1 MRMRPQVISLPMEAL
16 PVNQPVQASP
26 SNLPSEMHEIN
37 LYEGQWNSWSYFQ
50 TIGRARILPL
60 CTFHGS
66 AQVWTST
73 GCGLP
78 RL

>member
-37 LYEGQWNSWSYFQ
+37 LYEGQWEFLVLFPNDWTGRGSYPYLPVVWS
-50 TIGRARILPL
+50 T
-60 CTFHGS
+60 
-66 AQVWTST
+66 
-73 GCGLP
+73 
-78 RL
+78 